1 VKNKTLRDVEFI
13 VGKEEA
19 MESAILVSKKAS
31 EELKCKSNIDAETF
45 KDIYE
50 TYYKR
55 VYNYISYRINNH
67 NDTGDLVS
75 LVFERVIQKY
85 GTYDAKRS
93 VFEAWLI
100 GIARHTV
107 TDYLRK
113 KKKNF
118 SLSLDYVIDFISGSS
133 QPEEVIVNNENNA
146 GLVKALAKLS
156 DKERNIIALKYAA
169 ELKNTDIAEIMGIS
183 DSNVG
188 VILFRSLKKL
198 RKELEK
204 EVL

>member
-1 VKNKTLRDVEFI
+1 
-13 VGKEEA
+13 